1 MFGRQKIDFF
11 HIRLILALAVLSAAI
26 ISYEIQ
32 LIHFFTIVQW
42 HHFAFM
48 VISIA
53 MLGFGASGT
62 IISIFRK
69 WLLERKDTLLPFL
82 MISSGLLMTL
92 VIRLSRSDFFIFD
105 SYTLFADRS
114 QFSRLLGTYFLFFL
128 PFFSGALAIG
138 LIFVK
143 KVSKIG
149 TYYFSDL
156 VGAGVG
162 GILTIFLFWKFTP
175 QEIPSIIAFLP
186 IFAGVVIIRKKA
198 RLVLISF
205 TILCLSVVV
214 YQLNRPFELAPS
226 QFKGVSYAMNL
237 PDAKINHEISS
248 PYGLLQVVSSP
259 VLRYAPGLSLTYTE
273 VVPPSSVIFNNGDW
287 YSSIPP
293 WSKKDTTHLL
303 NFTTMALPYAL
314 GPQNSVL
321 LFNSGAGLE
330 ISQALFNGAQQIT
343 AIEPNEIVISL
354 L

>member
-82 MISSGLLMTL
+82 MISSGLLMT
-92 VIRLSRSDFFIFD
+92 
-105 SYTLFADRS
+105 
-114 QFSRLLGTYFLFFL
+114 
-128 PFFSGALAIG
+128 
-138 LIFVK
+138 
-143 KVSKIG
+143 KIG

-214 YQLNRPFELAPS
+214 YQLNRPFDLAPS

-273 VVPPSSVIFNNGDW
+273 VVPPFPPGQKR
-287 YSSIPP
+287 IP
-293 WSKKDTTHLL
+293 L
-303 NFTTMALPYAL
+303 
-314 GPQNSVL
+314 
-321 LFNSGAGLE
+321 
-330 ISQALFNGAQQIT
+330 IC
-343 AIEPNEIVISL
+343 
-354 L
+354 